1 MKPRTSSSVSGG
13 CWMCWSTPPMRTLAG
28 RPAWMWMSEA
38 LCSTAKWRSF
48 WKSII
53 SSPNDQEK
61 WPLMGKYTAADE
73 QGENFGRFSDVG
85 RAGWL
90 AKTDMVYSTHAPT
103 RPTGIHA
110 ATRGRV
116 HSHVSHFAGIN
127 YRRGHVGRDICE
139 RLRRD
144 GGGG

>member
-1 MKPRTSSSVSGG
+1 MEPRGWSSVGGG
-13 CWMCWSTPPMRTLAG
+13 CGVGRSAPPMRTLAG

-61 WPLMGKYTAADE
+61 WPLTGKYTAADE
-73 QGENFGRFSDVG
+73 QGENFGRFSDVR

-90 AKTDMVYSTHAPT
+90 ANTDVVYSTHAPT
-103 RPTGIHA
+103 RPTGLHA

-116 HSHVSHFAGIN
+116 HRHVSHSA
-127 YRRGHVGRDICE
+127 
-139 RLRRD
+139 
-144 GGGG
+144 